1 MITKGL
7 MSSNSDEW
15 GTPKSTFDY
24 LNKIYGFTL
33 DVCASEF
40 NRKLDNYYSIE
51 DNALEQDWNGVVW
64 CNPPYSKG
72 LQTEFIKK
80 AIREVLNNRN
90 CQKIVM
96 LIPARTDTKNFH
108 DLIVGQASE
117 VHFIKGRIEFLKSNG
132 GKSESSPFPSMLVI
146 FQLNTNGQT
155 IFKTRDD
162 LPRKDLFMLDDYKLK
177 NNHKSVKD
185 GNWGLDY

>member
-24 LNKIYGFTL
+24 LNNIYGFTL
-33 DVCASEF
+33 DACASEF

-51 DNALEQDWNGVVW
+51 DNALEQEWNGVVW

-72 LQTEFIKK
+72 LQTKFIQK
-80 AIREVLNNRN
+80 AIKEVNGNKA
-90 CQKIVM
+90 CKCVVM

-108 DLIVGQASE
+108 DLIVPNASDIY
-117 VHFIKGRIEFLKSNG
+117 FIKGRIEFVHFGSDKSN
-132 GKSESSPFPSMLVI
+132 SSPFPSMIVI
-146 FQLNTNGQT
+146 FRRKSLSYLNYST
-155 IFKTRDD
+155 IK
-162 LPRKDLFMLDDYKLK
+162 LPRK
-177 NNHKSVKD
+177 
-185 GNWGLDY
+185 